1 MKALQLVMMLNLHLR
16 KPLQDKVGELEGDG
30 IQNKPPKKP
39 FILNMK
45 TLTRILTLINT
56 FKKLSNGKFEDNGI
70 LKAMENLV
78 MMEKEKTFEGDGKQ
92 QTFKPEKLE
101 LVGRIDNP
109 WW

>member
-1 MKALQLVMMLNLHLR
+1 
-16 KPLQDKVGELEGDG
+16 
-30 IQNKPPKKP
+30 
-39 FILNMK
+39 
-45 TLTRILTLINT
+45 LINT
-56 FKKLSNGKFEDNGI
+56 FKKLSNGKFEDNGL